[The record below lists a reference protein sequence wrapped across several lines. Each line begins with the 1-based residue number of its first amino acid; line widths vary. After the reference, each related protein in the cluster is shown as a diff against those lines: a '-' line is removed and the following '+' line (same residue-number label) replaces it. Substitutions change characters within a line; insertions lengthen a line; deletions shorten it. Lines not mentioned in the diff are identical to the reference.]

1 MQAEKGGGFTCTG
14 IVEAELYLA
23 NQADFTT
30 NTTAKLVSLKINE
43 TSAPAEVLAAGAG
56 SWGTKEVEA
65 KTVEAVG
72 ADNAAVTVLPTYEN
86 AVRIIIES
94 EDHKTTN
101 TFVVNLDA
109 DATDDSK
116 DYDKAKIT
124 STVGSAQSG
133 NEKGESV

>member
-1 MQAEKGGGFTCTG
+1 MQE
-14 IVEAELYLA
+14 
-23 NQADFTT
+23 
-30 NTTAKLVSLKINE
+30 
-43 TSAPAEVLAAGAG
+43 

-133 NEKGESV
+133 NEKEKAFDGDTNTLWHTQWNNTNSGRKMDRDGT